1 MSFRWKDKNSKP
13 KSKQDRVD
21 RYKSNEEYK
30 AGKKKKEAA
39 KEGLKRLKNTRGKN
53 QDYSF

>member
-53 QDYSF
+53 